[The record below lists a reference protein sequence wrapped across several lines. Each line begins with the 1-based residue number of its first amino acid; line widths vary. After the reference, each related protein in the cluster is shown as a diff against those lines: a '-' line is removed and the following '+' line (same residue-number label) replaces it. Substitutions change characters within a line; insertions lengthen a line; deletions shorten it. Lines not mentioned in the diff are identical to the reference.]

1 LNSAFLALLP
11 VLAVILLG
19 FALRRTDFINERDW
33 QAVDKLCYYVLFP
46 IIIFKEVASA
56 DFIGMPVWP
65 MASAMVLAILT
76 MSALLFALRVPLMR
90 GLAIDGPQFTSLFQS
105 STRWHAFM
113 ALSIIPIYFGQDAI
127 ALAGLAIAAMVPLLN
142 FINVSVLAL
151 YGGKIGVD
159 PKSIAVSVATNPY
172 VWSSLGG
179 LLWHAVGVPLPG
191 LAVSIL
197 DVAGRGGL
205 GLGLLTVGAGLR
217 FEKTAAAAGAIALA
231 ATLKLVAMPVFMAV
245 WLSAMGVTGKAAGV
259 ALLCGA
265 VPSASGAYALAKRL
279 GGDAGLIASALTLQV
294 LLAGLTIPFVM
305 WWLG

>member
-1 LNSAFLALLP
+1 VNSAFFALLP
-11 VLAVILLG
+11 VLAVIFLG
-19 FALRRTDFINERDW
+19 FLLRRTNFIDERDW
-33 QAVDKLCYYVLFP
+33 QAVDRLCYYVLFP
-46 IIIFKEVASA
+46 MIIFKEVASA
-56 DFIGMPVWP
+56 DFAGLPVWP
-65 MASAMVLAILT
+65 MASAMILAILT
-76 MSALLFALRVPLMR
+76 MSALLFGLRAPIMR
-90 GLAIDGPQFTSLFQS
+90 MLSLDGPQFTSIFQS

-142 FINVSVLAL
+142 LINVSVLAR

-159 PKSIAVSVATNPY
+159 FRSIAASVATNPY
-172 VWSSLGG
+172 VWSSVGG
-179 LLWHAVGVPLPG
+179 LLWHAIGIPLPQ
-191 LAVSIL
+191 LAVSTL

-217 FEKTAAAAGAIALA
+217 FETTAAKMGALALA
-231 ATLKLVAMPVFMAV
+231 AGLKLLTMPAFMAI
-245 WLSAMGVTGKAAGV
+245 WLSIMGVSGKAAGV

-294 LLAGLTIPFVM
+294 LLAGLTIPLVM